1 MDNMSRINSVQII
14 YEPIY
19 RADCTFISELF
30 RFIGIFSYET
40 NSLEEISSNF
50 DLYIYIGY
58 KTQIDE
64 LVKLDKKVIC
74 LYDELN
80 IVEQKENYL
89 PIFRRFTKEK
99 QEQILI
105 SLLEILY
112 GQDRAKEFKYLA
124 EIYVQNDLVV
134 YSTNLSYY
142 SRSKSFALEN
152 TKKVLSG
159 TYEQLN
165 DLLAREEYSDTV
177 KSHYEYARIWCKVK
191 ANLAHHYQNED
202 YIYLIDKIAEECE
215 SLQQKYKDFML
226 LKVLKALCY
235 EPSKHNVKDALLAF
249 KDALSSIENA
259 QLLSEI
265 YYQVGKCY
273 NYDEELAK
281 HSYELSNKKNKNIK
295 STFKLAVM
303 DRNER
308 QYNRAI
314 RLFDEIVQQLEK
326 KNREGITTPTEI
338 EQLFKAYAQ
347 IALIHYK
354 IDNYNKAIEHGLKAL
369 EIRESLLDRNEYIK
383 IFYGEKSEQYIKL
396 IQSRLGVKSVY
407 LVLSESY
414 RRLLNKEKAEEY
426 FEKLK
431 IWQLLNE

>member
-1 MDNMSRINSVQII
+1 MSRINSVQII
-14 YEPIY
+14 YEPTY
-19 RADCTFISELF
+19 RADCEFISELF
-30 RFIGIFSYET
+30 KFIGIYTYET
-40 NSLEEISSNF
+40 NSLEEILSNF
-50 DLYIYIGY
+50 DSYIYIGY
-58 KTQIDE
+58 KTQIEKLAE
-64 LVKLDKKVIC
+64 LNGKVIC

-112 GQDRAKEFKYLA
+112 GQDKAKEFKYLVGV
-124 EIYVQNDLVV
+124 YVQNDLVV

-142 SRSKSFALEN
+142 SGSKSFALEN

-202 YIYLIDKIAEECE
+202 YIYLIDKMAEECE
-215 SLQQKYKDFML
+215 SLQQKYKDFIL
-226 LKVLKALCY
+226 IRVLKALCY
-235 EPSKHNVKDALLAF
+235 EPSKYSVKDALLAF
-249 KDALSSIENA
+249 RDALSSTENL

-273 NYDEELAK
+273 AYDEELAK
-281 HSYELSNKKNKNIK
+281 HSYELSNKKNKNIR
-295 STFKLAVM
+295 STFKLAIM

-314 RLFDEIVQQLEK
+314 RLFDEIIQQLEK
-326 KNREGITTPTEI
+326 KNREGVTTPTEI
-338 EQLFKAYAQ
+338 EQLFKAYVQ
-347 IALIHYK
+347 VALIHYK
-354 IDNYNKAIEHGLKAL
+354 IDNYNKAIENGLKAL
-369 EIRESLLDRNEYIK
+369 EIRENLLDRNEYIK
-383 IFYGEKSEQYIKL
+383 AFYGEKREQYIKL
-396 IQSRLGVKSVY
+396 TRSRLGVKSVY

>member
-1 MDNMSRINSVQII
+1 MSRINSVQII
-14 YEPIY
+14 YESTY

-30 RFIGIFSYET
+30 KFMGIYTYEI
-40 NSLEEISSNF
+40 NSLKEISNSF

-58 KTQIDE
+58 KIQIEKLAE
-64 LVKLDKKVIC
+64 LNGKVIC

-112 GQDRAKEFKYLA
+112 NQDKAKEFKYLVG
-124 EIYVQNDLVV
+124 IYVQNDLVV

-142 SRSKSFALEN
+142 SGSKSFALEN

-165 DLLAREEYSDTV
+165 DLLAREECSDTV

-215 SLQQKYKDFML
+215 SLQHKYKDFML

-235 EPSKHNVKDALLAF
+235 EPSKHNVKDALLTF

-273 NYDEELAK
+273 TYDEELAK

-396 IQSRLGVKSVY
+396 TRSRLGVKSVY

>member
-1 MDNMSRINSVQII
+1 M
-14 YEPIY
+14 Y
-19 RADCTFISELF
+19 T
-30 RFIGIFSYET
+30 YET
-40 NSLEEISSNF
+40 TSLEKIPSNF
-50 DLYIYIGY
+50 DSYIYIGY
-58 KTQIDE
+58 KTQIEKLAE
-64 LVKLDKKVIC
+64 LNGKVIC
-74 LYDELN
+74 LYNELN

-142 SRSKSFALEN
+142 SGSKSFALEN

-191 ANLAHHYQNED
+191 ANLVYHYQNED

-215 SLQQKYKDFML
+215 SLQQKHKDFIL
-226 LKVLKALCY
+226 IRVLKALCY

-281 HSYELSNKKNKNIK
+281 HSYELSNKRNKNIR

-338 EQLFKAYAQ
+338 EQLFKAYVQ
-347 IALIHYK
+347 VALIHYK

-396 IQSRLGVKSVY
+396 TRSRLGVKSVY

>member
-1 MDNMSRINSVQII
+1 MSRINSVQII
-14 YEPIY
+14 YEPTY

-30 RFIGIFSYET
+30 KFMGISTYET
-40 NSLEEISSNF
+40 NSLEEILSNF

-58 KTQIDE
+58 KAQIDE

-80 IVEQKENYL
+80 ILEQKENYL

-112 GQDRAKEFKYLA
+112 NQNKAKEFKYLVG
-124 EIYVQNDLVV
+124 IYVQNDLVV

-142 SRSKSFALEN
+142 SGSKSFALEN

-191 ANLAHHYQNED
+191 ANLVYHYQNED

-215 SLQQKYKDFML
+215 SLQQKHKDFIL
-226 LKVLKALCY
+226 IRVLKALCY

-249 KDALSSIENA
+249 KDVLSSIENA

-273 NYDEELAK
+273 AYDEELAK

-314 RLFDEIVQQLEK
+314 RLFDEIIQQLEK

-338 EQLFKAYAQ
+338 EQLFKAYVQ
-347 IALIHYK
+347 VALIHYK
-354 IDNYNKAIEHGLKAL
+354 IDTYNKAIEHGLKAL

-396 IQSRLGVKSVY
+396 TRSRLGVKSVY

>member
-1 MDNMSRINSVQII
+1 MRRINSVQII
-14 YEPIY
+14 YEPTY

-30 RFIGIFSYET
+30 KFIGMYTYET
-40 NSLEEISSNF
+40 TSLEKIPSNF

-58 KTQIDE
+58 KAQIDE

-74 LYDELN
+74 LYDELD
-80 IVEQKENYL
+80 IIEQKENYL

-99 QEQILI
+99 QEQILV

-112 GQDRAKEFKYLA
+112 NQDKVKEFKYLVG
-124 EIYVQNDLVV
+124 IYVQNDLVI

-142 SRSKSFALEN
+142 SGNKSFALEN

-165 DLLAREEYSDTV
+165 DLLAREECSDTV

-215 SLQQKYKDFML
+215 SLQHKYKDFML

-235 EPSKHNVKDALLAF
+235 EPSKHNVKDALLTF

-273 NYDEELAK
+273 AYDEELAK

-396 IQSRLGVKSVY
+396 TRSRLGVKSVY

>member
-1 MDNMSRINSVQII
+1 MSRINSVQII
-14 YEPIY
+14 YESTY

-30 RFIGIFSYET
+30 EFIGIFSYET
-40 NSLEEISSNF
+40 NSLEELSNSF
-50 DLYIYIGY
+50 NSYIYIGY
-58 KTQIDE
+58 KTQIEKLAE
-64 LVKLDKKVIC
+64 LNEKVIC

-112 GQDRAKEFKYLA
+112 GQDKAKEFEYLVG
-124 EIYVQNDLVV
+124 IYVQNDLVI

-142 SRSKSFALEN
+142 SGSKSFALEN

-235 EPSKHNVKDALLAF
+235 EPSKYNIKNALLAF
-249 KDALSSIENA
+249 KDVLSSIENE

-281 HSYELSNKKNKNIK
+281 HGYELSNKKNKNIK

-314 RLFDEIVQQLEK
+314 RLFDEIVRQLEK

-338 EQLFKAYAQ
+338 EQLFKAYVQ
-347 IALIHYK
+347 VALIHYK

-396 IQSRLGVKSVY
+396 TRSRLGVKSVY

>member
-1 MDNMSRINSVQII
+1 MSRINSVQII
-14 YEPIY
+14 YESTY

-30 RFIGIFSYET
+30 KFMGISTYET
-40 NSLEEISSNF
+40 NSLEEILSNF

-58 KTQIDE
+58 KAQIDE

-74 LYDELN
+74 LYDELD
-80 IVEQKENYL
+80 IIEQKENYL

-99 QEQILI
+99 QEQILV

-112 GQDRAKEFKYLA
+112 NQDKVKEFKYLVG
-124 EIYVQNDLVV
+124 IYVQNDLVI

-142 SRSKSFALEN
+142 SGNKSFALEN

-215 SLQQKYKDFML
+215 SLQHKYKDFIL
-226 LKVLKALCY
+226 IRVLKALCY
-235 EPSKHNVKDALLAF
+235 EPSKYNIKDALLAF

-281 HSYELSNKKNKNIK
+281 HSYELSNKRNKNIR

-314 RLFDEIVQQLEK
+314 RLFDEIIQQLEK

-338 EQLFKAYAQ
+338 EQLFKAYVQ
-347 IALIHYK
+347 VALIHYK
-354 IDNYNKAIEHGLKAL
+354 IDTYNKAIEHGLKAL

-396 IQSRLGVKSVY
+396 TRSRLGVKSVY

>member
-1 MDNMSRINSVQII
+1 MRRINSVQII
-14 YEPIY
+14 YEPTY

-99 QEQILI
+99 QEQILV

-112 GQDRAKEFKYLA
+112 NQNKAKEFKYLVG
-124 EIYVQNDLVV
+124 IYVQNDLVV

-142 SRSKSFALEN
+142 SGSKSFALEN

-273 NYDEELAK
+273 AYDEELAK

-354 IDNYNKAIEHGLKAL
+354 IDSYNKAIEHGLKAL

-396 IQSRLGVKSVY
+396 TRSRLGVKSVY

>member
-1 MDNMSRINSVQII
+1 MRRINSVQII
-14 YEPIY
+14 YEPTY

-30 RFIGIFSYET
+30 KFIGMYTYET
-40 NSLEEISSNF
+40 TSLEKILSNF

-58 KTQIDE
+58 KAQIDE
-64 LVKLDKKVIC
+64 LVKLDRKVIC
-74 LYDELN
+74 LYDELD
-80 IVEQKENYL
+80 IIEQKENYL

-99 QEQILI
+99 QEQILV

-112 GQDRAKEFKYLA
+112 NQNKAKEFKYLVG
-124 EIYVQNDLVV
+124 IYVQNDLVI

-142 SRSKSFALEN
+142 SGNKSFALEN

-191 ANLAHHYQNED
+191 ANLVYHYQNED

-215 SLQQKYKDFML
+215 SLQQKHKDFIL
-226 LKVLKALCY
+226 IRVLKALCY

-249 KDALSSIENA
+249 KDVLSSIENA

-273 NYDEELAK
+273 AYDEELAK
-281 HSYELSNKKNKNIK
+281 HSYELSNKRNKNIR

-314 RLFDEIVQQLEK
+314 RLFDEIIQQLEK

-338 EQLFKAYAQ
+338 EQLFKAYVQ
-347 IALIHYK
+347 VALIHYK
-354 IDNYNKAIEHGLKAL
+354 IDTYNKAIEHGLKAL

-396 IQSRLGVKSVY
+396 TRSRLGVKSVY

>member
-1 MDNMSRINSVQII
+1 MSRINSVQII

>member
-1 MDNMSRINSVQII
+1 MSRINSVQII
-14 YEPIY
+14 YESTY

-30 RFIGIFSYET
+30 KFMGISTYET
-40 NSLEEISSNF
+40 NLLEEILSNF

-58 KTQIDE
+58 KAQIDE

-74 LYDELN
+74 LYDELD
-80 IVEQKENYL
+80 IIEQKENYL

-99 QEQILI
+99 QEQILV

-112 GQDRAKEFKYLA
+112 NQDKVKEFKYLVG
-124 EIYVQNDLVV
+124 IYVQNDLVI

-142 SRSKSFALEN
+142 SGNKSFALEN

-215 SLQQKYKDFML
+215 SLQHKYKDFIL
-226 LKVLKALCY
+226 IRVLKALCY
-235 EPSKHNVKDALLAF
+235 EPSKYNIKDALLAF

-281 HSYELSNKKNKNIK
+281 HSYELSNKKNKNIR

-314 RLFDEIVQQLEK
+314 RLFDEIIQQLEK

-338 EQLFKAYAQ
+338 EQLFKAYVQ
-347 IALIHYK
+347 VALIHYK
-354 IDNYNKAIEHGLKAL
+354 IDTYNKAIENGLKAL

-396 IQSRLGVKSVY
+396 TRSRLGVKSVY